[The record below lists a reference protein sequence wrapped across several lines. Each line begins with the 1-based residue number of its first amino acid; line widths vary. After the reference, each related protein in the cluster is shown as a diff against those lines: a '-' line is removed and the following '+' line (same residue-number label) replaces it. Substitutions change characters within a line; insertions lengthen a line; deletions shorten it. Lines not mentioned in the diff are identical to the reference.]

1 MTQRDTL
8 AHDSQFSSL
17 GLRYTR
23 FWISLIIVLKPQ
35 NALTCGYLCKKRP
48 FNHPPHAKHCFFL
61 LSSCL
66 ISDSWQL
73 VFFMYHV
80 FFFKLTSCHY
90 IKTHTKKT
98 KLVSPGWVSSILWI
112 LLSNGSTELN
122 FWKDSFKINRFISPV
137 IFSCSHLVFLYTTM

>member
-35 NALTCGYLCKKRP
+35 NALTCGYLCKSVHLTTLP
-48 FNHPPHAKHCFFL
+48 MPNIVF
-61 LSSCL
+61 SSCL
-66 ISDSWQL
+66 AVLYLIL
-73 VFFMYHV
+73 GNFYFLCTM
-80 FFFKLTSCHY
+80 FFFKLTSCHYY

-112 LLSNGSTELN
+112 LLSNGSTELH
-122 FWKDSFKINRFISPV
+122 FWKGSFKINRFISPV